1 MSCASRARMLKAE
14 EGRGRRG
21 GAKVGCEERGEVEL
35 VGMSIGL
42 RRMGIPQDY
51 LTRETVA
58 G

>member
-14 EGRGRRG
+14 EGRG

>member
-14 EGRGRRG
+14 EGRGRR